1 MKTQINGKDVYVSI
15 LGGFVIDE
23 LEKEY
28 VLCSYDDDVN
38 SDKVIV
44 AILETNVN
52 ENGDKILVS
61 IPDDEKEIVLN
72 FYKSFKASL
81 LEGGE

>member
-1 MKTQINGKDVYVSI
+1 MKTEINGKEIYVSV
-15 LGGFVIDE
+15 LGGFFIDE

-28 VLCSYDDDVN
+28 VLCSYDDDKD
-38 SDKVIV
+38 SDKVMV
-44 AILETNVN
+44 AILETGTDG
-52 ENGDKILVS
+52 NGNKILVS

-72 FYKSFKASL
+72 FYKAFKASL

>member
-28 VLCSYDDDVN
+28 VLCSYDDDIN

-72 FYKSFKASL
+72 FYKSFKTSL

>member
-1 MKTQINGKDVYVSI
+1 M
-15 LGGFVIDE
+15 
-23 LEKEY
+23 
-28 VLCSYDDDVN
+28 LCSYDDDIN

>member
-1 MKTQINGKDVYVSI
+1 MKTEINGKDVYVSI

-28 VLCSYDDDVN
+28 VLCSYDDDLD
-38 SDKVIV
+38 SDKVLV
-44 AILETNVN
+44 GILETSIN
-52 ENGDKILVS
+52 EFGEKILVS

-72 FYKSFKASL
+72 FYKSFKANL

>member
-28 VLCSYDDDVN
+28 VLCSYDDDIN

-52 ENGDKILVS
+52 ENGDKRLVS

>member
-28 VLCSYDDDVN
+28 VLCSYDDDIN
-38 SDKVIV
+38 SDEVIV

>member
-28 VLCSYDDDVN
+28 VLCSYDDDIN

-61 IPDDEKEIVLN
+61 IPNDEKEIVLN

>member
-28 VLCSYDDDVN
+28 VLCSYDDDIN